1 MDAYEEMNAFVKQLH
16 LWKRRVMKNNFVRFF
31 SLDYICLKRNLMVRH

>member
-16 LWKRRVMKNNFVRFF
+16 LWKRRVMKNNFVSFF